1 MCFVEIS
8 IKVPLNKKMNTLVR
22 FFFCVGLL
30 LFSYM
35 KSQQVE
41 WNQINSNNAL
51 DLTLVQAKDNFTS
64 YSNIIQIGDANNVE
78 AMINAKTSIL
88 IQQLGDYNSL
98 FFNNSFSDTKTK
110 NAISTQGNNN
120 IIDIT
125 GSNSVSENMK
135 LNVKG
140 DNMTIFMR
148 NY

>member
-1 MCFVEIS
+1 
-8 IKVPLNKKMNTLVR
+8 MNTFAR
-22 FFFCVGLL
+22 FFFCFGF
-30 LFSYM
+30 LFFSSM

-51 DLTLVQAKDNFTS
+51 DVKMIQASDNFTS
-64 YSNIIQIGDANNVE
+64 YSTIIQIGDANNVE
-78 AMINAKTSIL
+78 AMMNAKTSIL

>member
-1 MCFVEIS
+1 
-8 IKVPLNKKMNTLVR
+8 MNTLTR
-22 FFFCVGLL
+22 FFFCLGF
-30 LFSYM
+30 LFFSFSSL

-41 WNQINSNNAL
+41 WNQINSNSVL
-51 DLTLVQAKDNFTS
+51 DLAILQAVDNHTS
-64 YSNIIQIGDANNVE
+64 YSNILQIGDSNNIE
-78 AMINAKTSIL
+78 AMINVKTNIM

-98 FFNNSFSDTKTK
+98 YFNNSFSDTKTK
-110 NAISTQGNNN
+110 NVINTQGNNN

-135 LNVKG
+135 VNVKG

>member
-1 MCFVEIS
+1 
-8 IKVPLNKKMNTLVR
+8 MNALTR
-22 FFFCVGLL
+22 FFFCLGF
-30 LFSYM
+30 LFLSFSSL

-41 WNQINSNNAL
+41 WNQINSNSVL
-51 DLTLVQAKDNFTS
+51 DLAILQAVDNHTS
-64 YSNIIQIGDANNVE
+64 YSNILQIGDSNNIE
-78 AMINAKTSIL
+78 AMINAKTNIM

-98 FFNNSFSDTKTK
+98 YFNNSFSDTKTK
-110 NAISTQGNNN
+110 NVINIQGNNN

-135 LNVKG
+135 VNVKG

>member
-8 IKVPLNKKMNTLVR
+8 IKVPLNKKMNTFAR
-22 FFFCVGLL
+22 FFFCFGFL
-30 LFSYM
+30 LFSSL

-41 WNQINSNNAL
+41 WNQINSSNAL
-51 DLTLVQAKDNFTS
+51 DLTLIQAKDNFTS

-78 AMINAKTSIL
+78 AIINAKTSIL

-110 NAISTQGNNN
+110 NAINTQGNNN

>member
-1 MCFVEIS
+1 
-8 IKVPLNKKMNTLVR
+8 MNTLVR

-41 WNQINSNNAL
+41 WNQINSNTAL

>member
-1 MCFVEIS
+1 
-8 IKVPLNKKMNTLVR
+8 MNTLTR
-22 FFFCVGLL
+22 FFFCLGF
-30 LFSYM
+30 LFFSFSSL

-41 WNQINSNNAL
+41 WNQINSNNVL
-51 DLTLVQAKDNFTS
+51 DLAILQAADNNHTS
-64 YSNIIQIGDANNVE
+64 YSNILQIGDSNNIE
-78 AMINAKTSIL
+78 AMINAKTNIM

-98 FFNNSFSDTKTK
+98 YFNNSFSDTKTK
-110 NAISTQGNNN
+110 NVINTQGNNN

-135 LNVKG
+135 VNVKG

>member
-1 MCFVEIS
+1 
-8 IKVPLNKKMNTLVR
+8 MNALTR
-22 FFFCVGLL
+22 FFFYLGF
-30 LFSYM
+30 LFLSFSSL

-41 WNQINSNNAL
+41 WNQINSNNVL
-51 DLTLVQAKDNFTS
+51 DLAILQAADNNHTS
-64 YSNIIQIGDANNVE
+64 YSNILQIGDSNNIE
-78 AMINAKTSIL
+78 AMINAKTNIM

-98 FFNNSFSDTKTK
+98 YFNNSFSDTKTK
-110 NAISTQGNNN
+110 NVINTQGNNN

-135 LNVKG
+135 VNVKG

>member
-1 MCFVEIS
+1 
-8 IKVPLNKKMNTLVR
+8 MNTLTR
-22 FFFCVGLL
+22 FFFCLGF
-30 LFSYM
+30 LFFSFSSL

-41 WNQINSNNAL
+41 WNQINSNSVL
-51 DLTLVQAKDNFTS
+51 DLAILQVADNNHTS
-64 YSNIIQIGDANNVE
+64 YSNILQIGDSNNIE
-78 AMINAKTSIL
+78 AMINAKTNIM

-98 FFNNSFSDTKTK
+98 YFNNSFSDTKTK
-110 NAISTQGNNN
+110 NVINTQGNNN

-135 LNVKG
+135 VNVKG

>member
-1 MCFVEIS
+1 
-8 IKVPLNKKMNTLVR
+8 MNTLTR
-22 FFFCVGLL
+22 FFFCLGF
-30 LFSYM
+30 LFFSFSSL

-41 WNQINSNNAL
+41 WNQINSNSVL
-51 DLTLVQAKDNFTS
+51 DLAILQAVDNHTS
-64 YSNIIQIGDANNVE
+64 YSNILQIGDSNNIE
-78 AMINAKTSIL
+78 AMINAKTNIM

-98 FFNNSFSDTKTK
+98 YFNNSFSDTKTK
-110 NAISTQGNNN
+110 NVINTQGNNN

-135 LNVKG
+135 VNVKG

>member
-1 MCFVEIS
+1 M
-8 IKVPLNKKMNTLVR
+8 KTLIR
-22 FFFCVGLL
+22 FFFCFGF
-30 LFSYM
+30 LFFSFI

-51 DLTLVQAKDNFTS
+51 DLSIIQAADHFTS
-64 YSNIIQIGDANNVE
+64 YSAIIQVGDSNNAE

-98 FFNNSFSDTKTK
+98 YFNNSFSDTKTK

-125 GSNSVSENMK
+125 GSNSISENMK